1 MLTNETKVD
10 SSHFLSYHFLAWCP
24 KIYKYEVWKGNVKIH
39 SKIGE
44 DKGGLR
50 MVEQINPGEKPIGD
64 AASQAEYSGVL
75 YEPANK
81 PRHLSRVCSK
91 TTHQTRVRDPNQNSH
106 T

>member
-24 KIYKYEVWKGNVKIH
+24 KIYKYEVRKGNVKNIQRL
-39 SKIGE
+39 E
-44 DKGGLR
+44 RTKGGLR

-75 YEPANK
+75 YEAANK

-106 T
+106 K